1 MEFRYKGRILVF
13 PVNAYKVQYKEN
25 AATTFEDAGDWT
37 TCARCMATMRRLIA
51 EDYRREIRVVDDHG
65 TIIASTER
73 LSPCRP
79 PVRGYAPHG

>member
-1 MEFRYKGRILVF
+1 
-13 PVNAYKVQYKEN
+13 
-25 AATTFEDAGDWT
+25 
-37 TCARCMATMRRLIA
+37 MATMRRLIA

-79 PVRGYAPHG
+79 PVRDYAPHPAH